1 MTCHIIHIAVPA
13 ARQPCREP
21 RFGLRQV
28 AVGHRNLLETEF
40 RPPASDITPEFRPIH
55 FLVNCTLLHT
65 PHHKR
70 TLQLAS
76 ADDTLALG
84 RALAPLLRPGMVIH
98 LRGDLGAGKTTLAR
112 GILRGLGYQGR
123 VKSPTFTLLEPYKFS
138 KLYLYHF
145 DFYRFLD
152 PQELEETGFREYFN
166 AESVCLVEWPEKAPD
181 LPVADL
187 EIEMRVADQGRAI
200 AITAHTEVGRRC
212 LDGLT
217 Y

>member
-1 MTCHIIHIAVPA
+1 
-13 ARQPCREP
+13 
-21 RFGLRQV
+21 
-28 AVGHRNLLETEF
+28 
-40 RPPASDITPEFRPIH
+40 
-55 FLVNCTLLHT
+55 VNCTLLHT